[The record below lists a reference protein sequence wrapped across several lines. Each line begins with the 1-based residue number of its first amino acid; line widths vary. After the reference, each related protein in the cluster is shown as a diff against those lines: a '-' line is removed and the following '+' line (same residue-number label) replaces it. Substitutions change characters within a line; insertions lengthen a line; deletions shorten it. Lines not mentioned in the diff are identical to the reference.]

1 MKHWKELNNIE
12 TQIIR
17 VSEFANLYNLVLGGV
32 ENGATDSQ
40 IQTGLFT
47 MQGMLEDINDKLYPA
62 FQELWDSVRE
72 QSTAVEYD
80 EDGPQYNFKPLEQV
94 VNSWINK

>member
-1 MKHWKELNNIE
+1 MKHWSELNNLE

-17 VSEFANLYNLVLGGV
+17 VSEFANLYNLVLCGI
-32 ENGATDSQ
+32 ENGATESQ

-62 FQELWDSVRE
+62 FQNVWDGVRE
-72 QSTAVEYD
+72 DSISPEYD
-80 EDGPQYNFKPLEQV
+80 EDGANYDFKPLEDV
-94 VNSWINK
+94 VNSWIKQ

>member
-1 MKHWKELNNIE
+1 MKHWSQLNNLE

-17 VSEFANLYNLVLGGV
+17 VSEFTNLYNLVLYGV
-32 ENGATDSQ
+32 ENGATISQ

-62 FQELWDSVRE
+62 FQDVWNGVRE
-72 QSTAVEYD
+72 DSIAPEYD
-80 EDGPQYNFKPLEQV
+80 EDGPNYNFKPLEDV
-94 VNSWINK
+94 VNSWIKQ